1 MKKNKHI
8 LGILAGNL
16 YEEFEPYYKL
26 SIIIFFILLK
36 EYIVT
41 LSLPKLH
48 MDIGL
53 KVITY
58 P

>member
-1 MKKNKHI
+1 MLSNEKNKHI

-26 SIIIFFILLK
+26 SIIIFFKLLK

-41 LSLPKLH
+41 LSLPH
-48 MDIGL
+48 IHRL

-58 P
+58 S